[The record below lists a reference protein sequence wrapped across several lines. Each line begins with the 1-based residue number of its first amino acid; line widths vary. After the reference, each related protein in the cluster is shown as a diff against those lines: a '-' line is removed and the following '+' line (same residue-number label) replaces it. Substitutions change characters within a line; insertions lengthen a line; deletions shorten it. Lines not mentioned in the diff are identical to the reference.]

1 MSLLI
6 RPAAWV
12 PFPRNPCGRVAYSL
26 SRRQR
31 GKAALPARRATDRA
45 RPRYPALFSSA
56 DFVCPCSCL
65 HGPTGAGKLS
75 SRHPRAKPAGLAPR
89 RPGPCA
95 PLREHAADVLQID
108 QRIAALV
115 RAGDAAIQI
124 VPSPLEQGELP
135 WVRLLRVSYLC
146 CYAES
151 LRIPFAGLS
160 PFPHDRLSN
169 FKKPRLSTD

>member
-115 RAGDAAIQI
+115 EPAMLQSRSYRARW
-124 VPSPLEQGELP
+124 S
-135 WVRLLRVSYLC
+135 RVSCPGSGFYEL
-146 CYAES
+146 A
-151 LRIPFAGLS
+151 IFVAMP
-160 PFPHDRLSN
+160 
-169 FKKPRLSTD
+169 KV